1 MLTLLL
7 AFQAAAAQPPAPPRS
22 EVASLVARAKA
33 ARYQQDSALARYE
46 AIAKQRWSASIGLAR
61 NLGLGP
67 LGPERLAARFES
79 AVRIGWDHER
89 GAFAELLA
97 ARSVAPIVGEVQPAW
112 SDDDAG
118 LVLPYHPGRDR
129 LWPIGELRDALPNV
143 DDWIAHPLANGADSL
158 YLFSLGDS
166 LQIRLPDRSVVRLRR
181 TQSAPISAAG
191 VGFAFLEGLVRL
203 DAARGLDRGAG
214 WRVDFFFEL
223 R

>member
-89 GAFAELLA
+89 GGVRRTARGAVGCPDRRRSA
-97 ARSVAPIVGEVQPAW
+97 ARMVG
-112 SDDDAG
+112 
-118 LVLPYHPGRDR
+118 
-129 LWPIGELRDALPNV
+129 
-143 DDWIAHPLANGADSL
+143 
-158 YLFSLGDS
+158 
-166 LQIRLPDRSVVRLRR
+166 
-181 TQSAPISAAG
+181 
-191 VGFAFLEGLVRL
+191 
-203 DAARGLDRGAG
+203 
-214 WRVDFFFEL
+214 
-223 R
+223 